1 MEYYVDFKEMKK
13 KMMISK
19 VLLGFGVTF
28 AVLGYLSYKMM
39 GFGFGIL
46 FMFVGFGLAI
56 IGGKFNNDFKNHFL
70 DEVMIPTI
78 QSLFPNS
85 AFILHMDNKRITE
98 PYKKLGMIRRDTC
111 ESITNLLTIET
122 GGHLLNQFSCEEY
135 HEVPNP
141 KGGVNTI
148 YTYKGT
154 EFRYDFATNIDGVV
168 RILASHKRKLS
179 NTEKTFLPKECTLTP
194 EKIETGNIELDESFE
209 IFASSQHIG
218 FFVLNS
224 TVIEKIKLFRE
235 KYGDFGLAITNDE
248 LFISFDGV
256 DRFIKIPDKVSQIN
270 ESAFINA
277 KNQIYEIVEML
288 NDIGYAISKHVEK
301 ENII

>member
-1 MEYYVDFKEMKK
+1 MENNVNFKEMKK

-19 VLLGFGVTF
+19 VLLGIGITF
-28 AVLGYLSYKMM
+28 AVLGYLSYKLA
-39 GFGFGIL
+39 GLGFGIL
-46 FMFVGFGLAI
+46 FMLVGFGLAI
-56 IGGKFNNDFKNHFL
+56 IGGKFNNDFKNDFR

-85 AFILHMDNKRITE
+85 TFVVYMDDKRITE
-98 PYKKLGMIRRDTC
+98 PFKKLGMIRRDTC
-111 ESITNLLTIET
+111 ERITNLLAIET
-122 GGHLLNQFSCEEY
+122 GGHLLNEFSCGEY

-154 EFRYDFATNIDGVV
+154 EFRYDYATNIDGVV

-179 NTEKTFLPKECTLTP
+179 NSEKTFLPKECTLTP

-248 LFISFDGV
+248 LFIAFDGV
-256 DRFIKIPDKVSQIN
+256 DRFIKLPDKVSQIN
-270 ESAFINA
+270 EGAFKNA
-277 KNQIYEIVEML
+277 KDQIYEIVDML

>member
-1 MEYYVDFKEMKK
+1 MENNANFKEMKK

-19 VLLGFGVTF
+19 VLLGIGITF
-28 AVLGYLSYKMM
+28 AVLGYLSYKLA

-46 FMFVGFGLAI
+46 FMLVGFGLAI
-56 IGGKFNNDFKNHFL
+56 IGGKFNNDFKNDFR

-85 AFILHMDNKRITE
+85 TFVVYMDDKRITE
-98 PYKKLGMIRRDTC
+98 PFKKLGMIRRDTC
-111 ESITNLLTIET
+111 ERITNLLAIET
-122 GGHLLNQFSCEEY
+122 GGHLLNEFSCEEY

-154 EFRYDFATNIDGVV
+154 EFRYDYATNIDGVV

-179 NTEKTFLPKECTLTP
+179 NSEKTFLPKECTLTP
-194 EKIETGNIELDESFE
+194 EKIETGNIELDEGFE
-209 IFASSQHIG
+209 IFASSQHTG

-248 LFISFDGV
+248 LFIAFDGV
-256 DRFIKIPDKVSQIN
+256 DRFIKLPDKVSQIN
-270 ESAFINA
+270 EGAFKNA
-277 KNQIYEIVEML
+277 KDQIYEIVDML

>member
-1 MEYYVDFKEMKK
+1 MENNVDFLNMKK
-13 KMMISK
+13 KMLISK
-19 VLLGFGVTF
+19 VLLVIGVVF
-28 AVLGYLSYKMM
+28 AVLGYLSYKLA
-39 GFGFGIL
+39 GFGLGIVFL
-46 FMFVGFGLAI
+46 LAGFGLAFV
-56 IGGKFNNDFKNHFL
+56 GGKFSSDFKNDFT
-70 DEVMIPTI
+70 DQVMIPTI

-85 AFILHMDNKRITE
+85 TFVVYMDDKRITE
-98 PYKKLGMIRRDTC
+98 HFKKLGMIRRDSC
-111 ESITNLLTIET
+111 ERITNLLAVET
-122 GGHLLNQFSCEEY
+122 GGHLLNEFSCEEY

-141 KGGVNTI
+141 KGAVNNI

-154 EFRYDFATNIDGVV
+154 EFRYDYATNIDGVV
-168 RILASHKRKLS
+168 RILSSHKNKLS
-179 NTEKTFLPKECTLTP
+179 NSEKTFLPKECNFTP
-194 EKIETGNIELDESFE
+194 EKIETGNIELDEGFE

-248 LFISFDGV
+248 LFIAFDGV
-256 DRFIKIPDKVSQIN
+256 DRFIKLPDKVSQIN
-270 ESAFINA
+270 EGAFKNA
-277 KNQIYEIVEML
+277 KDQIYEIVDML

>member
-1 MEYYVDFKEMKK
+1 MDNNVNFKEMKK

-19 VLLGFGVTF
+19 VLLGIGITF
-28 AVLGYLSYKMM
+28 AVLGYLSYKLA

-46 FMFVGFGLAI
+46 FMLVGFGLAI
-56 IGGKFNNDFKNHFL
+56 IGGKFNNDFKNDFR

-85 AFILHMDNKRITE
+85 TFVVYMDDKRITE
-98 PYKKLGMIRRDTC
+98 PFKKLGMIRRDTC
-111 ESITNLLTIET
+111 ERITNLLAIET
-122 GGHLLNQFSCEEY
+122 GGHLLNEFSCEEY

-154 EFRYDFATNIDGVV
+154 EFRYDYATNIDGVV

-179 NTEKTFLPKECTLTP
+179 NSEKTFLPKECTLTP
-194 EKIETGNIELDESFE
+194 EKIETGNIELDEGFE

-248 LFISFDGV
+248 LFIAFDGV
-256 DRFIKIPDKVSQIN
+256 DRFIKLPDKVSQIN
-270 ESAFINA
+270 EGAFKNA
-277 KNQIYEIVEML
+277 KDQIYEIVDML

>member
-1 MEYYVDFKEMKK
+1 MNNNANFEEMKK
-13 KMMISK
+13 KMLIAK
-19 VLLGFGVTF
+19 VLLGIGVAF
-28 AVLGYLSYKMM
+28 AVLGYLSYRLT
-39 GFGFGIL
+39 GFGFGIIFTL
-46 FMFVGFGLAI
+46 VGFGLAFV
-56 IGGKFNNDFKNHFL
+56 GGKFNSDFQNDFA
-70 DEVMIPTI
+70 DQVMIPTI
-78 QSLFPNS
+78 QSIFPNS
-85 AFILHMDNKRITE
+85 TFIVYLDDKRITE
-98 PYKKLGMIRRDTC
+98 HFKKLGMIRRDKS
-111 ESITNLLTIET
+111 ERITNLLSIEKD
-122 GGHLLNQFSCEEY
+122 GHLLNEFSCEEY

-141 KGGVNTI
+141 KGGVNDI

-154 EFRYDFATNIDGVV
+154 EFRYDYATNIDGVV
-168 RILASHKRKLS
+168 RILSSHKKKLS
-179 NTEKTFLPKECTLTP
+179 NSEKTFLPKECTLTP

-209 IFASSQHIG
+209 IYASTQHIG
-218 FFVLNS
+218 FYVLNS

-277 KNQIYEIVEML
+277 KNQIYEIVDML